1 MRKTMM
7 GWVLTTLAVA
17 AVLAGPSDARSQ
29 TSPGAQWATEL
40 EAEASRLSDRLDQWA
55 YAADLYLAA
64 AQLRE
69 DEDPQAQEDLLLAA
83 HLSFDT
89 GDKAGALAAL
99 ESAASRVLA
108 SGDVVRAA
116 GIFTDAAWVANK
128 AGLRT
133 DQRRLSSRVVKLADS
148 SELTRAER
156 SQILSRLRGGLIAR
170 SSGFGS
176 GSPLDPRVAEY
187 R

>member
-29 TSPGAQWATEL
+29 TSPGAQRAAEL
-40 EAEASRLSDRLDQWA
+40 ESEAFRLSDQLDQWA

-64 AQLRE
+64 VQLRE
-69 DEDPQAQEDLLLAA
+69 EEDPQAQEDLLIVAN
-83 HLSFDT
+83 LSYET
-89 GDKAGALAAL
+89 GNTAVAIAAL

-108 SGDVVRAA
+108 SGDIVRAA
-116 GIFTDAAWVANK
+116 GIFTDAVWVATK

-133 DQRRLSSRVVKLADS
+133 DQRRLASRVVQLADS

-156 SQILSRLRGGLIAR
+156 RQILSRFGGA
-170 SSGFGS
+170 
-176 GSPLDPRVAEY
+176 
-187 R
+187 